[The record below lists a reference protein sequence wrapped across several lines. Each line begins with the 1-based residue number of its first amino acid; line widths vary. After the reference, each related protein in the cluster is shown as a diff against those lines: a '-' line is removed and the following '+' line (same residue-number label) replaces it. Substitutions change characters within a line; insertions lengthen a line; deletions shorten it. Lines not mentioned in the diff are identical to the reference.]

1 MRLEE
6 QPANII
12 RGSAVHHPSHGIGQ
26 VESIRERN
34 FEGANGA
41 KFAQVYFKREALTL
55 ILPLQD
61 AAEAVRS
68 PVNRKQARQILEHI
82 GSWSGTASKQWKAR
96 ANAHQEAMERGDPFE
111 YAEVFKSLHW
121 LEAEGSLRNTDRAH
135 LNQAMNFL
143 VDELSFA
150 FDKTPDRVRKLIL
163 DAAGTC
169 EPAN

>member
-1 MRLEE
+1 MRLEG
-6 QPANII
+6 QPANLS

-34 FEGANGA
+34 FDGANGA

-55 ILPLQD
+55 ILPVQD

-68 PVNRKQARQILEHI
+68 PINRKQARQILDHI
-82 GSWSGTASKQWKAR
+82 ETWEGNVSKQWKAR
-96 ANAHQEAMERGDPFE
+96 ANAHQEAMDRGDPFE

-121 LEAEGSLRNTDRAH
+121 LESEGSLRNTDRAH
-135 LNQAMNFL
+135 LNQAMDFL

-150 FDKTPDRVRKLIL
+150 FNKKPDRVRELIL
-163 DAAGTC
+163 DAAG
-169 EPAN
+169 EP